1 MAGSPN
7 LFMSLYNGTQSRSI
21 RRSQNQVWKAEADA
35 SNLIREAQN
44 ESKAAQTGLA
54 YFMQTE
60 NNKRRLAAGAKNLE
74 AGVTNLQRM
83 QEAFTTG
90 NLEAQLAAAEA
101 GGAYAA
107 HVAMTGTGGNAVDMI
122 DRTMQLK
129 NARAAQARR
138 KAQGQATYDTLGQ
151 ISGIMPQTVAG
162 LDLSYVSAGI
172 DYSQSIAKENLISD
186 NIWSDV
192 ISAGENAMALI
203 TGQAPQPGAAN
214 GGVQN
219 TTGGIKAAPSPYDSS
234 NPYSL
239 SSGSPDSYS
248 FKASPSKY
256 SLY

>member
-7 LFMSLYNGTQSRSI
+7 IFTSIYSGSQSRAI
-21 RRSQNQVWKAEADA
+21 RRSQNQVWQAEADA
-35 SNLIREAQN
+35 SNKIREAQN

-54 YFMQTE
+54 YYMQTE

-74 AGVTNLQRM
+74 AGVLNMQRM

-129 NARAAQARR
+129 NARAAQARN
-138 KAQGQATYDTLGQ
+138 KAQGQATYDTMAQ
-151 ISGIMPQTVAG
+151 ISGIMPQTIAG
-162 LDLSYVSAGI
+162 LDMSYVNAGI
-172 DYSQSIAKENLISD
+172 DYSQSIAKQNIISD

-192 ISAGENAMALI
+192 ISAGESAMAMI
-203 TGQAPQPGAAN
+203 TGAQSQPSAAN
-214 GGVQN
+214 GQAQT
-219 TTGGIKAAPSPYDSS
+219 TTGGMKAAPAEYNTS
-234 NPYSL
+234 NPYSMDSQ
-239 SSGSPDSYS
+239 SSSYG

>member
-7 LFMSLYNGTQSRSI
+7 LVMSIFNGASSRAI
-21 RRSQNQVWKAEADA
+21 RRAQNQVWAAEADA
-35 SNLIREAQN
+35 SNQIRTAQN
-44 ESKAAQTGLA
+44 ESKAAQTSLA
-54 YFMQTE
+54 YYMQTE

-101 GGAYAA
+101 GGSYAA
-107 HVAMTGTGGNAVDMI
+107 HVAMSGTGGNAVDMI

-129 NARAAQARR
+129 NARAAQARS
-138 KAQGQATYDTLGQ
+138 KAQGQATYDMLGQ
-151 ISGIMPQTVAG
+151 ISGIMPQTIAG
-162 LDLSYVSAGI
+162 LDLTYVNAGI
-172 DYSQSIAKENLISD
+172 DYSKSIAKENLISD

-192 ISAGENAMALI
+192 ISAGEQAMAII
-203 TGQAPQPGAAN
+203 TGMQSQPGAAN
-214 GGVQN
+214 GGAQ
-219 TTGGIKAAPSPYDSS
+219 TQTGGMQAAPSPYDAS

-239 SSGSPDSYS
+239 SSGPSNAYS

>member
-7 LFMSLYNGTQSRSI
+7 LFMSIYSGSQSRSI

-35 SNLIREAQN
+35 ANLIREAQN

-74 AGVTNLQRM
+74 AGVMNLQRM
-83 QEAFTTG
+83 QDAFTSG

-129 NARAAQARR
+129 NARAAQARD
-138 KAQGQATYDTLGQ
+138 KAQGQATYDTMAQ

-162 LDLSYVSAGI
+162 LDLTYVNAGI

-192 ISAGENAMALI
+192 ISSGEQAMAMI
-203 TGQAPQPGAAN
+203 TGIQSQPSAAN
-214 GGVQN
+214 GQAQN
-219 TTGGIKAAPSPYDSS
+219 TTGGIKDAPGNYEASD
-234 NPYSL
+234 PYSL
-239 SSGSPDSYS
+239 SSSPSNSYG
-248 FKASPSKY
+248 FKASSSKY

>member
-7 LFMSLYNGTQSRSI
+7 LFMSIYSGSQSRSI

-35 SNLIREAQN
+35 ANLIREAQN

-74 AGVTNLQRM
+74 AGVMNLQRM
-83 QEAFTTG
+83 QDAFTSG

-129 NARAAQARR
+129 NARAAQARD
-138 KAQGQATYDTLGQ
+138 KAQGQATYDTMAQ

-162 LDLSYVSAGI
+162 LDLTYVNAGI

-192 ISAGENAMALI
+192 ISAGEQAMSMI
-203 TGQAPQPGAAN
+203 TGIQSQPSAAN
-214 GGVQN
+214 GQAQN
-219 TTGGIKAAPSPYDSS
+219 TTGGIKASPGNYEASD
-234 NPYSL
+234 PYSL
-239 SSGSPDSYS
+239 SSSPSNSYG
-248 FKASPSKY
+248 FKASSSKY